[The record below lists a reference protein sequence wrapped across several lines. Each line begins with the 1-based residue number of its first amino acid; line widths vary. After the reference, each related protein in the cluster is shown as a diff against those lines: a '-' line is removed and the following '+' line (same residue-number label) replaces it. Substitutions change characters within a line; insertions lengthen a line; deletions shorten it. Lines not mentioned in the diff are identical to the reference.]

1 MSSSLLPTGYFLC
14 DYIESNGN
22 SYINTGF
29 TPTNN
34 TRVVI
39 HCMTTTTTPTDYRW
53 IFGGFST
60 SNDGI
65 EVLYRNDKGLMYVY
79 FGSGSG
85 KFSGVSLG
93 EMNIDV
99 SQTSAT
105 INGVTVSLST
115 SAFTCGVP
123 LFIGGNNSTSSW
135 KGMPMKIYSCQIYN
149 GNTLTRNYIPC
160 TNDYGKFGL
169 YDTVN
174 GVFYESSSATPF
186 TGMWSESH
194 EPGKGYT
201 LCDYIESSGSSYID
215 TRFKPNNNT
224 RVVMDVQA
232 TSITANAF
240 AFEGRTSSSAAR
252 MGIVFYYSKTKLWRS
267 DYGDSSSSLSFN
279 GITDTERLLIDKNK
293 NVCTIN
299 GITVTHTAATFQ
311 STATLAL
318 LAAHTGSSFSAMLK
332 ARLYSCQIYDNG
344 TLIRDYV
351 PCMNMEGTYGMLDKV
366 SGVFYASASTT
377 GFTGKWSEG
386 HELGL
391 RLPRFRRRLMT
402 ASTKIIVPPNY
413 NSYNN
418 KFFIE
423 DIDGLLYTA
432 DEWTSDLIPNGIAC
446 FSSFHR
452 FVLALKD
459 LSDIYAWGG
468 YGTLV
473 EGVNTTTS
481 NSNNLDLG
489 YSDKSNTEILIREIS
504 SPAAIAC
511 NSYIFPNGQRG
522 YLPAA
527 GTVNYFHLSAYE
539 DEINQLLSVCGGQKL
554 RTNVYWGYL
563 TSSQYND
570 WDMWFSCPNYGELQS
585 SSKSV
590 SVNVRPVTHL
600 KFDA

>member
-34 TRVVI
+34 TRVVM
-39 HCMTTTTTPTDYRW
+39 HCVTTTTTPTDYRW

-135 KGMPMKIYSCQIYN
+135 QGMPMKIYSCQIYN
-149 GNTLTRNYIPC
+149 GNTLARNYIPC

-169 YDTVN
+169 YDAVN

-215 TRFKPNNNT
+215 TGFKPNNNT

-232 TSITANAF
+232 TSITTNAF

-267 DYGDSSSSLSFN
+267 DYGGNSSSLSFN

-299 GITVTHTAATFQ
+299 GVTVTHTAVTFQ

-318 LAAHTGSSFSAMLK
+318 LAANTGGSFSAMLK

-366 SGVFYASASTT
+366 SGVFYTSASST
-377 GFTGKWSEG
+377 GFTGKWSG
-386 HELGL
+386 DHELGI
-391 RLPRFRRRLMT
+391 RLPRFRRRLM
-402 ASTKIIVPPNY
+402 STLEIMPDYSSWRGV
-413 NSYNN
+413 
-418 KFFIE
+418 FIE
-423 DIDGLLYTA
+423 DTKGFLYTS
-432 DEWTSDLIPNGIAC
+432 DEWNGSRTPNGIAVLTDNC
-446 FSSFHR
+446 R
-452 FVLALKD
+452 FVMSLNNVGNEYMKWD
-459 LSDIYAWGG
+459 TFTIEIPGI
-468 YGTLV
+468 V
-473 EGVNTTTS
+473 TTTDKSVAVKDFKGRS
-481 NSNNLDLG
+481 NSTKVLSYGWADAGPTLG
-489 YSDKSNTEILIREIS
+489 AFIRTSN
-504 SPAAIAC
+504 
-511 NSYIFPNGQRG
+511 YVFPNGNTG
-522 YLPAA
+522 YVGAA
-527 GTVNYFHLSAYE
+527 GEWMAIADNLS
-539 DEINQLLSVCGGQKL
+539 EISTLLSKCGGAELNDYYATSTQAESNRSWYFRKIQKDVTTTYKSGVFYC
-554 RTNVYWGYL
+554 RP
-563 TSSQYND
+563 
-570 WDMWFSCPNYGELQS
+570 FIELKSEQS
-585 SSKSV
+585 
-590 SVNVRPVTHL
+590 
-600 KFDA
+600 